1 MKTRN
6 ALHTIG
12 NKVLLAALLSI
23 PTLSGAQESSD
34 TPTLD
39 QLDQK
44 IRILERKLEVQD
56 EVTANKTPA
65 PTISV
70 GQDGFTLKSADEN
83 FVMKWRGL
91 LQADYRGFVNDTNYS
106 DVRKYKND
114 SVYVENNYLRQNPKL
129 VNTFLL
135 RRIRPVWDVTLYKYY
150 NLRITPDFGG
160 GTFVLLDAYGEVNF
174 WPEFKV
180 RIGKFTPPIGLER
193 LQASSDNNFVEYNF
207 PAALSPSRDVG
218 VQISGDLL
226 GESVNYAVGYFNGA
240 EDGASK
246 DNDLTDHKDFTGRLF
261 LQPFKSLSIDWLSNL
276 GLGTSGS
283 WGAFW
288 GDSTISNLP
297 SIKSAG
303 QNTIFSYR
311 QNKVPTSGVPLNGV
325 ATIVDSLTVRTV
337 GAHYRVNPQGY
348 WYAGPF
354 SLFGEYILSSQK
366 VARSKPIR
374 DTIAANKTYIVR
386 NPTTLVNAAWGLSA
400 SWVVTGDPTSFKGV
414 KPRHPFS
421 PSFSDIGAIELVA
434 RAGQFTP
441 DKKTF
446 PLYADTLA
454 SVRKATSY
462 GGGVNWYLS
471 RQVKWVLDYDFT
483 KFQQGAKDWSGKVKN
498 RDKEQVITTRLQLNF

>member
-354 SLFGEYILSSQK
+354 SLFGEYILSSQQDLYRAESDHLGQCRVGTFRFLGCHRGSDFFQGRK
-366 VARSKPIR
+366 TPASFFSQLFRHRCHRIGGARR
-374 DTIAANKTYIVR
+374 TIHSRQKNLS
-386 NPTTLVNAAWGLSA
+386 TLCRYFGQRE
-400 SWVVTGDPTSFKGV
+400 KGNV
-414 KPRHPFS
+414 LRRR
-421 PSFSDIGAIELVA
+421 GELV
-434 RAGQFTP
+434 
-441 DKKTF
+441 
-446 PLYADTLA
+446 PLP
-454 SVRKATSY
+454 
-462 GGGVNWYLS
+462 
-471 RQVKWVLDYDFT
+471 
-483 KFQQGAKDWSGKVKN
+483 SG
-498 RDKEQVITTRLQLNF
+498 EMGTRL